1 LETAEFTATYL
12 ARFYGDKVRLEY
24 YDMAEPGQQEKHK
37 ALLDQ
42 VEGQYIFYPLVF
54 INDQLKV
61 VGSAE
66 YYDVLYAVRE
76 TLGQA

>member
-1 LETAEFTATYL
+1 METAEFTATYL

-76 TLGQA
+76 ALE